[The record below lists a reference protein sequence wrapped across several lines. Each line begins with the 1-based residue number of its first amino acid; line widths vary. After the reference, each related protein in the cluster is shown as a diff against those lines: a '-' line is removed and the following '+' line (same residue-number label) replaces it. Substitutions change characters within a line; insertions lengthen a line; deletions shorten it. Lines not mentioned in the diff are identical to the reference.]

1 MRACWPFPDARP
13 KGRSVERSWGWVTGQ
28 DPRGTPGEQAAKTAK
43 GPDGRDGRGANGGA
57 GSDWPQSQ
65 ITLESWFLICQV
77 QIIISVFPIGGF
89 WAPCQ
94 AAYLHDRLS
103 SSQLPRFIDK
113 ETKAQRVGSVSRATQ
128 PVSGEARIC
137 TTSVGVW
144 SLPLRPQCFTCPAGS
159 RAA

>member
-1 MRACWPFPDARP
+1 MRASSHFLTPGP
-13 KGRSVERSWGWVTGQ
+13 KVGLWKGHGAGRLGGTQE
-28 DPRGTPGEQAAKTAK
+28 DPRRVSSQDSQGSRRSGWA
-43 GPDGRDGRGANGGA
+43 GAGGGA
-57 GSDWPQSQ
+57 GSGWPLPQ
-65 ITLESWFLICQV
+65 ISLESCFLICQV
-77 QIIISVFPIGGF
+77 QIIISAFPISGF

-94 AAYLHDRLS
+94 AAYLRDRLS

-113 ETKAQRVGSVSRATQ
+113 ETKAQRVASVSRATQ

-144 SLPLRPQCFTCPAGS
+144 SLPLRPQCFTCPAGP